1 LTVILIP
8 FSVFF
13 GCCVA
18 QFYFLRRVRQAL
30 AERHPDVW
38 RDISIRAW
46 SVDSFVYKF
55 AWRRRDRR
63 LDDPDLT
70 AKTKQL
76 LRLNYLAIG
85 VWLACCGLLIT
96 GVGLGPL

>member
-1 LTVILIP
+1 
-8 FSVFF
+8 
-13 GCCVA
+13 
-18 QFYFLRRVRQAL
+18 
-30 AERHPDVW
+30 
-38 RDISIRAW
+38 
-46 SVDSFVYKF
+46 VDSFVYKF